1 MVGWGLLVDFE
12 DTVLKAYE
20 IIDFVYV
27 LNKLLFYPFVDSKKE
42 FWNVDGSNNSLD
54 KYKVLWEILIQVI
67 AGLLNSKHLINTSL
81 PNMLTILLHDH

>member
-1 MVGWGLLVDFE
+1 MGWGLLVDFE

-42 FWNVDGSNNSLD
+42 F
-54 KYKVLWEILIQVI
+54 
-67 AGLLNSKHLINTSL
+67 
-81 PNMLTILLHDH
+81 